1 MKKGDRTDL
10 NSSITLFYFY
20 KSPGEIYLRCFLTL
34 NLNSVKKRFLK
45 TNKCP
50 QKTIVQQ
57 L

>member
-34 NLNSVKKRFLK
+34 NFNSVKIKVLK
-45 TNKCP
+45 N
-50 QKTIVQQ
+50 Q
-57 L
+57 